1 MNVISARCAAGIAV
15 AMSAGLALSACGSK
29 SDDDKSTQSAPQT
42 SKAAAPA
49 PPPSSD
55 KLDLTL
61 AGTVNDHVTRYNN
74 APKCTWDWNDLF
86 NKWVYNVSFPITIK
100 GQEGTFGVLV
110 NDADLQGGN
119 YEIAKENVSV
129 DGPDSSKLHWGG
141 AFGSTGSSGSVTI
154 NPDHSGSIDGAI
166 KARSGPNL
174 KGDGTLLQVK
184 GSWSCAQFHD
194 TYGHPPLTAP
204 PSPSA
209 TPSS

>member
-1 MNVISARCAAGIAV
+1 MNSISARRAMGIV
-15 AMSAGLALSACGSK
+15 VVLSAGLALSACN
-29 SDDDKSTQSAPQT
+29 SDKGDDKKPQSAPQT

-49 PPPSSD
+49 PSSD
-55 KLDLTL
+55 RLDLTL

-74 APKCTWDWNDLF
+74 APKCTWDWNDLN

-100 GQEGTFGVLV
+100 GQEGTFGVLI
-110 NDADLQGGN
+110 NDTELQGGN
-119 YEIAKENVSV
+119 FEVAKENVSV
-129 DGPDSSKLHWGG
+129 DGPASSKLHWGG
-141 AFGSTGSSGSVTI
+141 AFGSTGSSGTVTI
-154 NPDHSGSIDGAI
+154 NPDHSGTIDGAI

-204 PSPSA
+204 PSPTA